1 MAEALKIKSL
11 ENIFLNDFVN
21 NRHIISRNDSPYMS
35 KLRERAIEAF
45 SRLGFPT
52 LKDELWRFT
61 NIRKLLEESGRLA
74 HPFTPPADVN
84 TPVKEIFQCD
94 INELD
99 TYDLA
104 IINGWFP
111 QTLPLMQKL
120 DTGGVIGS
128 FAEALELYPE
138 LIDQH
143 LGKYANPEEDAFTAL
158 NTAFASDGIFAFFPD
173 NSNMQKPLQVVSL
186 VNSEEESLIKPFVQY
201 RNLLVIGKNCSV
213 KIVLCDHTLS
223 NNQSFTNS
231 VTEVFL
237 GENSTLELYRLQ
249 NQNNMGAQ
257 VSMLHVHQEANS
269 KLLSNM
275 LSLNGGFIRNNIRI
289 TLDGE
294 GEETNLYGIYLMD
307 RKQHI
312 DNNTSIS
319 HNKPNCTSN
328 QLYKGILD
336 EQAKGV
342 FRGRIFVDRDAQQ
355 TNSYQKN
362 NNLLLTDD
370 ATADTMPQLEIY
382 ADDVKC
388 SHGATVGY
396 LGADELFYLRSR
408 GICEKEARILLMNAF
423 AAEIIDKIQ
432 IPALRD
438 RISYLVSKRLRGELT
453 HCASCVLRCRD

>member
-1 MAEALKIKSL
+1 MAETTKIKGPEDL
-11 ENIFLNDFVN
+11 FVTDFVN
-21 NRHIISRNDSPYMS
+21 NRHIICRNDTP
-35 KLRERAIEAF
+35 KIRNLRSSAIESF

-52 LKDELWRFT
+52 LNDELWRFT
-61 NIRKLLEESGRLA
+61 NIRKLLEESGRLV

-104 IINGWFP
+104 LINGWFP
-111 QTLPLMQKL
+111 QTLPLLQKL
-120 DTGGVIGS
+120 DTGGIIGS

-138 LIDQH
+138 VVDLH
-143 LGKYANPEEDAFTAL
+143 FGLYAKAENDAFTAL
-158 NTAFASDGIFAFFPD
+158 NTAFASDGIFGYFPD
-173 NSNMQKPLQVVSL
+173 NSVMIKPLQVVSL
-186 VNSEEESLIKPFVQY
+186 VNVEEGSLLKPLVQY
-201 RNLLVIGKNCSV
+201 RNLFVIGKNCSV
-213 KIVLCDHTLS
+213 KIVLCDHTL
-223 NNQSFTNS
+223 NNNPSLTNS

-249 NQNNMGAQ
+249 NQNNLGAQ

-269 KLLSNM
+269 RLLSNM
-275 LSLNGGFIRNNIRI
+275 LSLNGGFIRNNINI

-294 GEETNLYGIYLMD
+294 GAETNLYGVYLMD

-312 DNNTSIS
+312 DNNSAII

-336 EQAKGV
+336 DQAKGV
-342 FRGRIFVDRDAQQ
+342 FRGRILVERDAQH

-370 ATADTMPQLEIY
+370 TVADTMPQLEIY

-396 LGADELFYLRSR
+396 LGTEELFYLRSR

-423 AAEIIDKIQ
+423 AVEIIDKIQ
-432 IPALRD
+432 IPTLRD
-438 RISYLVSKRLRGELT
+438 RIYYLVSKRLRGELS